1 MAVFVCLHIK
11 LHHCQ
16 QISQFSQLYFVQYMG
31 LCVFS
36 LPMSLMMIVKIH
48 VLHLIIIIKLEV

>member
-1 MAVFVCLHIK
+1 MAVFVCLHIE
-11 LHHCQ
+11 LHHYH

-36 LPMSLMMIVKIH
+36 LPMSLMMIVKIR